1 MDCAAANLALHTM
14 AAKNPEAELYLSKW
28 LNNDNYILEDFNK
41 FLADYLPSDQ
51 LLALIRVQMVIHRLE
66 A

>member
-1 MDCAAANLALHTM
+1 M